1 MTPVHL
7 STMWSAIAPG
17 LGNHLW
23 QSTLF
28 AVVAALL
35 AVVLRKNQARAR
47 YWLWTAASVKFLAPF
62 SLLIAIGT
70 VLLTLAY
77 KLVPA
82 RQVPLRAAFI
92 GGLLAA
98 VAFEGAKFGFAFYIT
113 HVRTYQIVYGAL
125 AALPLFLIWI
135 YVCWIILL
143 VGAAV
148 AATLA
153 EHRWGR
159 SRKRRRP

>member
-1 MTPVHL
+1 M
-7 STMWSAIAPG
+7 
-17 LGNHLW
+17 
-23 QSTLF
+23 
-28 AVVAALL
+28 
-35 AVVLRKNQARAR
+35 
-47 YWLWTAASVKFLAPF
+47 
-62 SLLIAIGT
+62 
-70 VLLTLAY
+70 
-77 KLVPA
+77 
-82 RQVPLRAAFI
+82 PLRAAFI
-92 GGLLAA
+92 SGLLAA

-113 HVRTYQIVYGAL
+113 NVRTYQIVYGAL

-143 VGAAV
+143 AGAAV

>member
-1 MTPVHL
+1 
-7 STMWSAIAPG
+7 
-17 LGNHLW
+17 
-23 QSTLF
+23 
-28 AVVAALL
+28 
-35 AVVLRKNQARAR
+35 
-47 YWLWTAASVKFLAPF
+47 
-62 SLLIAIGT
+62 
-70 VLLTLAY
+70 
-77 KLVPA
+77 
-82 RQVPLRAAFI
+82 VPLRAAFI

-98 VAFEGAKFGFAFYIT
+98 LAFEGAKFGFALYIT
-113 HVRTYQIVYGAL
+113 NVRTYQIVYGAL

-159 SRKRRRP
+159 SRKRRRS